1 MFKMDSI
8 RFKIIAPPVV
18 FILGIAVFNVYYF
31 PIKEAGIINAAFEDR
46 LRQAVDTL
54 TLGTSIAISS
64 GCQEGAETTVQL
76 LESRRK
82 HRLSLRLG
90 PGRL

>member
-31 PIKEAGIINAAFEDR
+31 PIKEAGIEDR